1 MVLLLVL
8 VVAEVIT
15 LTSPRPLTDV
25 GNAYPT
31 LAFLWL
37 PGLRLVLAARS
48 LSLSLSHSLTLT
60 HSWIIETAGARS
72 SQQSKRAAT
81 QRRRLLRFLLL
92 LRFARSRAGAL
103 PRP

>member
-1 MVLLLVL
+1 MH
-8 VVAEVIT
+8 I
-15 LTSPRPLTDV
+15 PPLPSC
-25 GNAYPT
+25 GCLAYDLYSR
-31 LAFLWL
+31 LAH
-37 PGLRLVLAARS
+37 S
-48 LSLSLSHSLTLT
+48 HSHSLTLT
-60 HSWIIETAGARS
+60 HSSIIETAGARS